1 MIDTEHE
8 DTVVK
13 TFVLFVQSARTILK
27 YIDAD
32 LYRKARLSIIKLTA
46 LQVLN
51 SRDGVVTPSEIAELT
66 QTERHNITA
75 LVDRMKKEG
84 LVTTERNSSNKRYVN
99 IFLTDKGRNLLDQA
113 APVADEV
120 ANRVMSSISKNDAA
134 QLEKLLEVLGQNAKT
149 SFDELS
155 MNALS

>member
-1 MIDTEHE
+1 MIDIEQE
-8 DTVVK
+8 DTVGRA
-13 TFVLFVQSARTILK
+13 FESFVQSARTILK

-32 LYRKARLSIIKLTA
+32 LFRKERLSIIKLTA

-51 SRDGVVTPSEIAELT
+51 NRNGVMTPSEIAELT

-99 IFLTDKGRNLLDQA
+99 VILTDKGREVLTQA
-113 APVADEV
+113 VPIARKIV
-120 ANRVMSSISKNDAA
+120 NQVMSSITENDAT
-134 QLEKLLEVLGQNAKT
+134 QLEKLLAVLRQNAK
-149 SFDELS
+149 SGLDKLS
-155 MNALS
+155 LNT